1 MSWFIDVVSSLGV
14 LGMST
19 GGWLS
24 FSQESKVK
32 NTIGSKHSFF
42 MKGLF
47 RISKIKTFNS
57 STDEATVNFSPAVVI
72 KAGETKTLTAK
83 INTAA
88 TGNFAVELVSVDA
101 NATVEGANIVANEF

>member
-47 RISKIKTFNS
+47 KISKIKTFITAYKNCF
-57 STDEATVNFSPAVVI
+57 AL
-72 KAGETKTLTAK
+72 GETKNDEEELGIIYQIKKTITLM
-83 INTAA
+83 
-88 TGNFAVELVSVDA
+88 GQMELA
-101 NATVEGANIVANEF
+101 YNLLNLIGFRIK

>member
-47 RISKIKTFNS
+47 RISKIKTF
-57 STDEATVNFSPAVVI
+57 I
-72 KAGETKTLTAK
+72 TAYK
-83 INTAA
+83 NC
-88 TGNFAVELVSVDA
+88 LVSYKGKHTNFILDLGKVESV
-101 NATVEGANIVANEF
+101 NTVEMDF